1 MSDLKK
7 CIQLL
12 MTLSDQEVEKV
23 KSTIDLL
30 YTARELPKAEIP
42 EKNEFTVGQCVL
54 FWSRTVP
61 SANLVEGYIAAVFP
75 EENECCVK
83 DTSGTVY
90 FRQPH
95 ELFRNER
102 EAKANRFGS

>member
-12 MTLSDQEVEKV
+12 LTLSDQEVEKV

-42 EKNEFTVGQCVL
+42 EKNEFTVGQRVV
-54 FWSRTVP
+54 FWTRTAP
-61 SANLVEGYIAAVFP
+61 TAGLVEGYISDAFP
-75 EENECCVK
+75 DEDEYCVK
-83 DTSGTVY
+83 DEDDTVY
-90 FRQPH
+90 FRESH
-95 ELFRNER
+95 ELFRSER